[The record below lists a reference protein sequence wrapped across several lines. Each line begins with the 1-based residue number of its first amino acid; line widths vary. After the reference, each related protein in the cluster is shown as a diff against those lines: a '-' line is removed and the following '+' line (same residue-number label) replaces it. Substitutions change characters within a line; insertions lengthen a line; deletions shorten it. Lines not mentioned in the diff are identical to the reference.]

1 MIIDSHAH
9 IIGSA
14 GVMVMDVS
22 VEACL
27 AHMDKVGCDY
37 LIQSSGDGLG
47 NPASFVGYAE
57 NAIALY
63 EKSGGRMLTSFVFD
77 PKQAEVCLRII
88 EENAGHP
95 AFAGIKIHPSDHA
108 VDAEDERYRACW
120 DAAKRL
126 DMPIMSH
133 TWALTSNPKQVFSL
147 PEKFEKFLAAY
158 PEVTFIFGHSGGR
171 VSGIRKAA
179 ALGRRY
185 KNAYFDI
192 AGDILDYQLIEYL
205 AENVGADR
213 ILLGSDVG
221 WFDVSVAMGMVLGA
235 DLTTAEKALI
245 LGENAARI
253 YKIPERKQ

>member
-14 GVMVMDVS
+14 GVMVMDDS

-27 AHMDKVGCDY
+27 SHMDKMGCDY
-37 LIQSSGDGLG
+37 LIQSSGDALG
-47 NPASFVGYAE
+47 NPANFEGYAE
-57 NAIALY
+57 KAIALY

-77 PKQAEVCLRII
+77 PKQSEKCIEII
-88 EENAGHP
+88 EKNVSHP
-95 AFAGIKIHPSDHA
+95 AFAGIKIHPSDHR
-108 VDAEDERYRACW
+108 VDAEDERYRLVW
-120 DAAKRL
+120 EIAKKL
-126 DMPIMSH
+126 ELPIMSH

-147 PEKFEKFLAAY
+147 PEKFEKFIAAY
-158 PEVTFIFGHSGGR
+158 PEVIFIFGHSGGR

-179 ALGRRY
+179 ELGRKY
-185 KNAYFDI
+185 KNAYFDL

-221 WFDVSVAMGMVLGA
+221 WFDVAVAMGMVLGA

-245 LGENAARI
+245 LGGNAARI
-253 YKIPERKQ
+253 YKIPERKK